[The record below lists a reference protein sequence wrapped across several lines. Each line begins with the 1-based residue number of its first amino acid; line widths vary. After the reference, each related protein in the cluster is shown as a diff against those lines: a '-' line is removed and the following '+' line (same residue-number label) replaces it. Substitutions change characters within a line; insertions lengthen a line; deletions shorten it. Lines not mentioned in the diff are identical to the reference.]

1 MTETDSDLL
10 HVQQASLEFNDSDA
24 MFRADLKT
32 ILERGAH
39 AVGVTEVGNK
49 NRVTPLRDLAKQ
61 HGYRVVHPFMP
72 SGRRSGEAL
81 LLNVEKGVQLVA
93 SGAVFVHSA
102 TGGRDGHPERGIV
115 WASCDW
121 RGNRVTF
128 SEAHWVTGYKDETR
142 DPQRTVDHVKMTRAM
157 IEQVKRTAGGRE
169 LSIFLGDINED
180 DSATATND
188 KTSPDYLFK
197 QAGLETIWDELDL
210 YPGTMRRGGRTID
223 IIGSYVRDG
232 RVSARRAKRWPKLNS
247 DHFQVSAWYDV
258 ERIVRR
264 PPGGAS

>member
-1 MTETDSDLL
+1 MTDTDLL

-39 AVGVTEVGNK
+39 AVGVTEVA
-49 NRVTPLRDLAKQ
+49 NRNRFEPLREIAKQ
-61 HGYRVVHPFMP
+61 HGYRLVHPFLP
-72 SGRRSGEAL
+72 NGKRAGEAL

-93 SGAVFVHSA
+93 SGSIFVHSG
-102 TGGRDGHPERGIV
+102 TPGRDGHPPRSIV
-115 WASCDW
+115 WAACDW

-128 SEAHWVTGYKDETR
+128 NEAHWVTGYKDETR

-157 IEQVKRTAGGRE
+157 IEQVKRTAQGRE
-169 LSIFLGDINED
+169 LSFFLGDINED
-180 DSATATND
+180 DNAGKTND
-188 KTSPDYLFK
+188 RTSPDWLFTE
-197 QAGLETIWDELDL
+197 AGLQTIWDELGE
-210 YPGTMRRGGRTID
+210 YPGTMRRDGRTID

-232 RVSARRAKRWPKLNS
+232 RVTAHDVKRWPKLNS

-264 PPGGAS
+264 PPVSSS